1 MRFSLLVLFIG
12 WSTSLLATGSQEHN
26 ETLFAQANLAYKSG
40 AYDSAKTLYAEIA
53 NNGYQSASLF
63 YNLGNT
69 YFKDG
74 NLPAAI
80 LYYERAQRISPQDE
94 DILHN
99 LEVANS
105 YITDKIEAVEPM
117 FISAWWSALA
127 RSVTPGTWAWL
138 FIALLTALCV
148 LITLFA
154 TGRNPGTKQFGFL
167 GGIATALACA
177 FTLTAGF
184 KAKTLS
190 EKQEAIVF
198 SPTVNVKSEPGLGST
213 IQFVVHEGLKIEV
226 VDVDSEWLRI
236 NLADGNSG
244 WVPANT
250 VEMI

>member
-1 MRFSLLVLFIG
+1 MRFSLIILFAV
-12 WSTSLLATGSQEHN
+12 WSTSLFATGSQEHN
-26 ETLFAQANLAYKSG
+26 ETLFAQANLAYKMGS
-40 AYDSAKTLYAEIA
+40 YDSAKTMYAEIA
-53 NNGYQSASLF
+53 NNGYQSAALF

-105 YITDKIEAVEPM
+105 FITDKIEAVEPM
-117 FISAWWSALA
+117 FISAWWSGLA
-127 RSVTPGTWAWL
+127 QFMTPTAWAWV
-138 FIALLTALCV
+138 FIALLTLLCL

-154 TGRNPGTKQFGFL
+154 TGRNPGIKQISFL
-167 GGIATALACA
+167 GGIAATLACV
-177 FTLTAGF
+177 FTLMAGF
-184 KAKTLS
+184 KAKKLS

-198 SPTVNVKSEPGLGST
+198 SPTVNVKSEPGLGAT
-213 IQFVVHEGLKIEV
+213 VQFVVHEGLKVEV
-226 VDVDSEWLRI
+226 VDEDSKWLRI